1 MLALPGQ
8 TTVTL
13 AVTLLVAA
21 KAKPKKAK
29 NINIIAK
36 GFITSVI
43 FKNKRL
49 KDLPYMH

>member
-8 TTVTL
+8 TTVTV

-21 KAKPKKAK
+21 KAKPKRVKK
-29 NINIIAK
+29 VSIIAK
-36 GFITSVI
+36 GFISSVI

-49 KDLPYMH
+49 KDLPCA